1 MKQSNHYRLLQ
12 LKDLLFDE
20 TDEEHELNIYE
31 IKEKLMILL
40 HVDIIDIR
48 TIKKDIAVL
57 QSMNFDIVENRKE
70 FGKIYYS
77 HQEKLFETYQIRLLV
92 DAILSAR
99 SITPNEKKR
108 LINKLK
114 DSTSKHIRKTLPDS
128 IVFSQTVNTDYEH
141 MKVDIDRI
149 HRAISEQKVLQYKYG
164 DYNVHKEFQLRHNE
178 KIYRVEP
185 YALIWQNDLY
195 YLIGRFLET
204 NEIRH
209 YRLDRMRY
217 TEITDMTFKKDRH
230 FQLQSYVDKSFQ
242 MFSGENIHLKI
253 RLHNNLLNPM
263 FDRFGLQVDVVPDGE
278 EHFILST
285 KAKASAGLLGWILQ
299 WGSSAEVLSPP
310 SLVEEVRKE
319 AVKMVEK
326 FK

>member
-1 MKQSNHYRLLQ
+1 
-12 LKDLLFDE
+12 
-20 TDEEHELNIYE
+20 
-31 IKEKLMILL
+31 
-40 HVDIIDIR
+40 
-48 TIKKDIAVL
+48 
-57 QSMNFDIVENRKE
+57 
-70 FGKIYYS
+70 
-77 HQEKLFETYQIRLLV
+77 
-92 DAILSAR
+92 
-99 SITPNEKKR
+99 
-108 LINKLK
+108 
-114 DSTSKHIRKTLPDS
+114 TSKHIRKTLPDS

-217 TEITDMTFKKDRH
+217 TEITDMTIKKDRH

-253 RLHNNLLNPM
+253 RLHNNLLNQI
-263 FDRFGLQVDVVPDGE
+263 FDRFGLKVDE
-278 EHFILST
+278 LS
-285 KAKASAGLLGWILQ
+285 ID
-299 WGSSAEVLSPP
+299 
-310 SLVEEVRKE
+310 
-319 AVKMVEK
+319 EK
-326 FK
+326 HIIISK